1 MNCLSF
7 DVGGTTVKYGVI
19 DESYKIL
26 KKDKIPTPE
35 NENDFIYSLS
45 NIIQENLSIISKVS
59 VAMPGYV
66 NSANNKYLYGPHL
79 KYDIDFS
86 KLSNFTDYK
95 FHLDND
101 GNVAAYCE
109 YFLNYKTKYS
119 NLIMLTFGTGVGG
132 GIISEGRLLKG
143 RGNAGEIGHMLTSN
157 DREIEGDSGKKGS
170 FESSVA
176 ASVWTKKC
184 EELTQENQDSELA
197 KIFATKNVGS
207 VLFDN
212 TLNLTNSEQAARDE
226 IIQNISNGLL
236 SLFEIFDN
244 EAFILGGTMSS
255 EPFDL
260 IELLESDIKSR
271 HKFPSRNFPE
281 IFIAS
286 QGEDSGIIGAAA
298 LAFNEE
304 N

>member
-45 NIIQENLSIISKVS
+45 NIIQENLSNISKVS

-132 GIISEGRLLKG
+132 GIISEGRLLRG

-271 HKFPSRNFPE
+271 YKFPSRNFPE

>member
-101 GNVAAYCE
+101 GNVAVYCE

-132 GIISEGRLLKG
+132 GIISEGRLLRGK
-143 RGNAGEIGHMLTSN
+143 GNAGEIGHMLTSN

-255 EPFDL
+255 EPYDL

-271 HKFPSRNFPE
+271 YKFPSRNFPE

>member
-7 DVGGTTVKYGVI
+7 DVGGTTIKYGIINDRYEV
-19 DESYKIL
+19 L
-26 KKDKIPTPE
+26 LKDKIPTPKDE
-35 NENDFIYSLS
+35 EQFIESIS
-45 NIIQENLSIISKVS
+45 EIIQKNIENISKVS
-59 VAMPGYV
+59 IAMPGYV
-66 NSANNKYLYGPHL
+66 NIANNKYLYGPHL
-79 KYDIDFS
+79 QYGIDFS
-86 KLSNFTDYK
+86 KLSK
-95 FHLDND
+95 FSEYDFYLDND

-109 YFLNYKTKYS
+109 YLLNYKTKYS

-132 GIISEGRLLKG
+132 GIISEGKLLRG

-157 DREIEGDSGKKGS
+157 DRSVKGDSGKKGS

-184 EELTQENQDSELA
+184 FELTEKNKDSELA
-197 KIFATKNVGS
+197 KKFTKKNVGS
-207 VLFDN
+207 VLFDT
-212 TLNLTNSEQAARDE
+212 TLSLTDLEATVRDE

-244 EAFILGGTMSS
+244 EAFVLGGTMSS

-260 IELLESDIKSR
+260 ITLIQDDIKNR
-271 HKFPSRNFPE
+271 YQFPSRNFPE

-298 LAFNEE
+298 ISFDE
-304 N
+304 

>member
-7 DVGGTTVKYGVI
+7 DVGGTTIKYGVI
-19 DESYKIL
+19 NDRYEVL
-26 KKDKIPTPE
+26 LKDKIPTPKDE
-35 NENDFIYSLS
+35 EKFIESIS
-45 NIIQENLSIISKVS
+45 EIIQKNIENISKVS
-59 VAMPGYV
+59 IAMPGYV
-66 NSANNKYLYGPHL
+66 NIANNKYLYGPHL
-79 KYDIDFS
+79 QYGIDFS
-86 KLSNFTDYK
+86 KLSNFSEYE
-95 FHLDND
+95 FYLDND

-109 YFLNYKTKYS
+109 YLLNYKTNYS

-132 GIISEGRLLKG
+132 GIISEGKLLRG

-157 DREIEGDSGKKGS
+157 DRSVKGDSGKKGS

-184 EELTQENQDSELA
+184 SELTEKNKDSELA
-197 KIFATKNVGS
+197 KKFANKNVGS
-207 VLFDN
+207 VLFDT
-212 TLNLTNSEQAARDE
+212 TLSLTDLEATVRDE

-244 EAFILGGTMSS
+244 EIFVLGGSMSS

-260 IELLESDIKSR
+260 INLIESDIKNR
-271 HKFPSRNFPE
+271 YKFPSRDFPE

-298 LAFNEE
+298 LAFNE
-304 N
+304 

>member
-7 DVGGTTVKYGVI
+7 DVGGTTIKYGVI
-19 DESYKIL
+19 NDRYEVL
-26 KKDKIPTPE
+26 LKDKISTPKDE
-35 NENDFIYSLS
+35 EKFIESVS
-45 NIIQENLSIISKVS
+45 EIIQKNIENISKVS
-59 VAMPGYV
+59 IAMPGYV
-66 NSANNKYLYGPHL
+66 NIANNKYLYGPHL
-79 KYDIDFS
+79 QYGIDFS
-86 KLSNFTDYK
+86 KLSNFSEYE
-95 FHLDND
+95 FYLDND

-109 YFLNYKTKYS
+109 YLLNYKTNYS

-132 GIISEGRLLKG
+132 GIISEGKLLRG

-157 DREIEGDSGKKGS
+157 DRSVKGDSGKKGS

-176 ASVWTKKC
+176 ASVWTNKC
-184 EELTQENQDSELA
+184 FELTEKNKDSELA
-197 KIFATKNVGS
+197 KKFANKNVGS
-207 VLFDN
+207 VLFD
-212 TLNLTNSEQAARDE
+212 TTISLTDLEATVRDE

-244 EAFILGGTMSS
+244 EAFVLGGTMSS

-260 IELLESDIKSR
+260 ITLIEEDIKNR
-271 HKFPSRNFPE
+271 YQFPFRNFPE

-298 LAFNEE
+298 MSFDE
-304 N
+304 

>member
-7 DVGGTTVKYGVI
+7 DVGGTTIKYGVI
-19 DESYKIL
+19 NDRYEVL
-26 KKDKIPTPE
+26 LKDKIPTPKDE
-35 NENDFIYSLS
+35 EKFIESVS
-45 NIIQENLSIISKVS
+45 EIIQKNIENISKVS
-59 VAMPGYV
+59 IAMPGYV
-66 NSANNKYLYGPHL
+66 NIANNKYLYGPHL
-79 KYDIDFS
+79 QYGIDFS
-86 KLSNFTDYK
+86 KLSNFSEYE
-95 FHLDND
+95 FYLDND

-109 YFLNYKTKYS
+109 YLLNYKTNYS

-132 GIISEGRLLKG
+132 GIISEGKLLRG

-157 DREIEGDSGKKGS
+157 DRFVKGDSGKKGS

-176 ASVWTKKC
+176 ASVWTNKC
-184 EELTQENQDSELA
+184 FELTEKNKDSELA
-197 KIFATKNVGS
+197 KKFANKNVGS
-207 VLFDN
+207 VLFDT
-212 TLNLTNSEQAARDE
+212 TLSLTDLEATVRDE

-244 EAFILGGTMSS
+244 EAFVLGGTMSS

-260 IELLESDIKSR
+260 ITLIEEDIKNR
-271 HKFPSRNFPE
+271 YQFPFRNFPE

-298 LAFNEE
+298 ISFDE
-304 N
+304 

>member
-35 NENDFIYSLS
+35 NENEFIKSLS
-45 NIIQENLSIISKVS
+45 NIIQENLSNISKVS

-79 KYDIDFS
+79 QFDIDFS

-132 GIISEGRLLKG
+132 GIISEGRLLRG

-255 EPFDL
+255 EPYDL

-271 HKFPSRNFPE
+271 YKFPSRNFPE

>member
-7 DVGGTTVKYGVI
+7 DVGGTTIKYGIINDKYEV
-19 DESYKIL
+19 L
-26 KKDKIPTPE
+26 LKDKIPTPKDE
-35 NENDFIYSLS
+35 EQFIESIS
-45 NIIQENLSIISKVS
+45 EIIQKNIKNISKVS
-59 VAMPGYV
+59 IAMPGYV
-66 NSANNKYLYGPHL
+66 NIANNKYLYGPHL
-79 KYDIDFS
+79 QYGIDFS
-86 KLSNFTDYK
+86 KLSK
-95 FHLDND
+95 FSEYDFYLDND

-109 YFLNYKTKYS
+109 YLLNYKTKYS

-132 GIISEGRLLKG
+132 GIISEGKLLRG

-157 DREIEGDSGKKGS
+157 DRSVKGDSGKKGS

-184 EELTQENQDSELA
+184 FELTEKNKDSELA
-197 KIFATKNVGS
+197 KKFTKKNVGS
-207 VLFDN
+207 VLFDT
-212 TLNLTNSEQAARDE
+212 TLSLTDLEATARDE

-244 EAFILGGTMSS
+244 EAFVLGGTMSS

-260 IELLESDIKSR
+260 ITLIQADIKNR
-271 HKFPSRNFPE
+271 YQFPSRNFPE

-298 LAFNEE
+298 ISFDE
-304 N
+304 

>member
-7 DVGGTTVKYGVI
+7 DVGGTTIKYGVI
-19 DESYKIL
+19 NDRYEIL
-26 KKDKIPTPE
+26 LKDKIPTPKDE
-35 NENDFIYSLS
+35 EQFIESIS
-45 NIIQENLSIISKVS
+45 EIIQKNIENISKVS
-59 VAMPGYV
+59 IAMPGYV
-66 NSANNKYLYGPHL
+66 NIANNKYLYGPHL
-79 KYDIDFS
+79 QYGIDFS
-86 KLSNFTDYK
+86 KLSNFSEYE
-95 FHLDND
+95 FYLDND

-109 YFLNYKTKYS
+109 YLLNYKTNYS

-132 GIISEGRLLKG
+132 GIISEGKLLRG

-157 DREIEGDSGKKGS
+157 DRSVKGDSGKKGS

-184 EELTQENQDSELA
+184 SELTEKNKDSELA
-197 KIFATKNVGS
+197 KKFANKNVGS
-207 VLFDN
+207 VLFDT
-212 TLNLTNSEQAARDE
+212 TLSLTDLEATVRDE

-244 EAFILGGTMSS
+244 EAFVLGGTMSS

-260 IELLESDIKSR
+260 ITLIEEDINNR
-271 HKFPSRNFPE
+271 YQFPSRNFPE

-298 LAFNEE
+298 ISFDE
-304 N
+304 

>member
-7 DVGGTTVKYGVI
+7 DVGGSTVKYGVI
-19 DESYKIL
+19 DESFEVL
-26 KKDKIPTPE
+26 EKDKIPTPE

-66 NSANNKYLYGPHL
+66 NSADNKYLYGPHL
-79 KYDIDFS
+79 QFDIDFS
-86 KLSNFTDYK
+86 KLLNFTDYE
-95 FHLDND
+95 FYLDND

-109 YFLNYKTKYS
+109 YFLNYKDKYS

-132 GIISEGRLLKG
+132 GIISDGRLLRG

-170 FESSVA
+170 FELSVA
-176 ASVWTKKC
+176 ASVWTRKC
-184 EELTQENQDSELA
+184 AELVQKNQDTELA
-197 KIFATKNVGS
+197 KIFAIKNVGS

-212 TLNLTNSEQAARDE
+212 RLNLTESEAAVRDE

-244 EAFILGGTMSS
+244 EAFVLGGTMSS

-260 IELLESDIKSR
+260 LELIQNDIKNR
-271 HKFPSRNFPE
+271 YKFPFRNFPE

-286 QGEDSGIIGAAA
+286 HGEDSGIIGAAA
-298 LAFNEE
+298 LAFNET

>member
-7 DVGGTTVKYGVI
+7 DVGGTTIKYGIINDRYEV
-19 DESYKIL
+19 L
-26 KKDKIPTPE
+26 LKDKIPTPKDE
-35 NENDFIYSLS
+35 EQFIESIS
-45 NIIQENLSIISKVS
+45 EIIQKNIENISKVS
-59 VAMPGYV
+59 IAMPGYV
-66 NSANNKYLYGPHL
+66 NIANNKYLYGPHL
-79 KYDIDFS
+79 QYGIDFS
-86 KLSNFTDYK
+86 KLSNFSEYE
-95 FHLDND
+95 FYLDND

-109 YFLNYKTKYS
+109 YLLNYKTNYS

-132 GIISEGRLLKG
+132 GIISEGKLLRG
-143 RGNAGEIGHMLTSN
+143 SGNAGEIGHMLTSN
-157 DREIEGDSGKKGS
+157 DRSVKGDSGKKGS

-184 EELTQENQDSELA
+184 SELTEKNKDSELA
-197 KIFATKNVGS
+197 KKFANKNVGS
-207 VLFDN
+207 VLFDT
-212 TLNLTNSEQAARDE
+212 TLSLTDLEATVRDE

-244 EAFILGGTMSS
+244 EAFVLGGTMSS

-260 IELLESDIKSR
+260 ITLIEEDINNR
-271 HKFPSRNFPE
+271 YQFPSRNFPE

-298 LAFNEE
+298 ISFDE
-304 N
+304 

>member
-7 DVGGTTVKYGVI
+7 DVGGTNVKYGVI
-19 DESYKIL
+19 NASYKVL
-26 KKDKIPTPE
+26 KKDKFPTPE
-35 NENDFIYSLS
+35 NEEKLIDLFSK
-45 NIIQENLSIISKVS
+45 IIEDNLSDISKVA

-66 NSANNKYLYGPHL
+66 SAANNKYLYGPHL
-79 KYDIDFS
+79 QFDIDFS
-86 KLSNFTDYK
+86 KLSNFSDYE
-95 FHLDND
+95 FYLDND
-101 GNVAAYCE
+101 ANVAAYCE
-109 YFLNYKTKYS
+109 YFLNYKKKYS

-132 GIISEGRLLKG
+132 GIISEGKLLRG
-143 RGNAGEIGHMLTSN
+143 QGNAGEIGHMLTSN
-157 DREIEGDSGKKGS
+157 DREVEGDSGKRGS
-170 FESSVA
+170 FELSVA

-184 EELTQENQDSELA
+184 IDLSQENHDSELA
-197 KIFATKNVGS
+197 KIFAIKKVGS

-212 TLNLTNSEQAARDE
+212 TLSLTNSETAVRDE

-244 EAFILGGTMSS
+244 EAFVLGGTMSS

-260 IELLESDIKSR
+260 IKLIQNDIKNR
-271 HKFPSRNFPE
+271 FKFPFRNFPE

-298 LAFNEE
+298 LAFDE
-304 N
+304 

>member
-1 MNCLSF
+1 MNCLAF
-7 DVGGTTVKYGVI
+7 DVGGTTIKYGVI
-19 DESYKIL
+19 NDRYEVL
-26 KKDKIPTPE
+26 LKDKIPTPKDE
-35 NENDFIYSLS
+35 EQFIDSLS
-45 NIIQENLSIISKVS
+45 EIIQKNIENISKVS

-66 NSANNKYLYGPHL
+66 NVANNKYLYGPHL

-86 KLSNFTDYK
+86 KLSNFSEYE
-95 FHLDND
+95 FYLDND

-109 YFLNYKTKYS
+109 YLLNYKNKYS

-132 GIISEGRLLKG
+132 GIISEGNLLRG

-157 DREIEGDSGKKGS
+157 DRTVKGDSGKKGS

-184 EELTQENQDSELA
+184 IELTEENKDSELA
-197 KIFATKNVGS
+197 KKFAIKNVGS
-207 VLFDN
+207 VLFDK
-212 TLNLTNSEQAARDE
+212 TLRLTDLEAAERDK

-260 IELLESDIKSR
+260 ITFIQSDIKNR
-271 HKFPSRNFPE
+271 FQFPSRNFPE

-298 LAFNEE
+298 ISFDE
-304 N
+304 

>member
-7 DVGGTTVKYGVI
+7 DVGGTTIKYGIINDRYEV
-19 DESYKIL
+19 L
-26 KKDKIPTPE
+26 LKDKIQTPKDE
-35 NENDFIYSLS
+35 EQFIESIS
-45 NIIQENLSIISKVS
+45 EIIQKNIENISKVS
-59 VAMPGYV
+59 IAMPGYV
-66 NSANNKYLYGPHL
+66 NIANNKYLYGPHL
-79 KYDIDFS
+79 QYGIDFS
-86 KLSNFTDYK
+86 KLSNFSEYE
-95 FHLDND
+95 FYLDND

-109 YFLNYKTKYS
+109 YLLNYKTNYS

-132 GIISEGRLLKG
+132 GIISEGKLLRG

-157 DREIEGDSGKKGS
+157 DRSVKGDSGKKGS

-184 EELTQENQDSELA
+184 FELTEKNKDSELA
-197 KIFATKNVGS
+197 KKFTKKNVGS
-207 VLFDN
+207 VLFDT
-212 TLNLTNSEQAARDE
+212 TLSLTDLEATARDE

-244 EAFILGGTMSS
+244 EAFVLGGTMSS

-260 IELLESDIKSR
+260 ITLIEEDIKNR
-271 HKFPSRNFPE
+271 YQFPSRNFPE

-298 LAFNEE
+298 ISFDE
-304 N
+304 

>member
-7 DVGGTTVKYGVI
+7 DVGGTTIKYGVI
-19 DESYKIL
+19 NDRYEVL
-26 KKDKIPTPE
+26 LKDKIPTPKDE
-35 NENDFIYSLS
+35 EKFIESVS
-45 NIIQENLSIISKVS
+45 EIIQKNIENISKVS
-59 VAMPGYV
+59 IAMPGYV
-66 NSANNKYLYGPHL
+66 NIANNKYLYGPHL
-79 KYDIDFS
+79 QYDIDFS
-86 KLSNFTDYK
+86 KLSNFSEYE
-95 FHLDND
+95 FYLDND

-109 YFLNYKTKYS
+109 YLLNYKTKYS

-132 GIISEGRLLKG
+132 GIISEGKLLRG
-143 RGNAGEIGHMLTSN
+143 SGNAGEIGHMLTSN
-157 DREIEGDSGKKGS
+157 DRSVKGDSGKKGS

-184 EELTQENQDSELA
+184 SELTDKNKDSELA
-197 KIFATKNVGS
+197 KKFANKNVGS

-212 TLNLTNSEQAARDE
+212 SLSLTNAESAVRDE

-244 EAFILGGTMSS
+244 EAFVLGGTMSS

-260 IELLESDIKSR
+260 ITLIQADIKNR
-271 HKFPSRNFPE
+271 YQFPSRNFPA

-298 LAFNEE
+298 ISFDE
-304 N
+304 

>member
-132 GIISEGRLLKG
+132 GIISEGRLLRG

-184 EELTQENQDSELA
+184 KELTQENQDSELA
-197 KIFATKNVGS
+197 EIFATKNVGS

-271 HKFPSRNFPE
+271 YKFPSRNFPE

>member
-132 GIISEGRLLKG
+132 GIISEGRLLRG

-184 EELTQENQDSELA
+184 EELTHQNQDSELA

-271 HKFPSRNFPE
+271 YKFPSRNFPE

>member
-7 DVGGTTVKYGVI
+7 DVGGTTIKYGVI
-19 DESYKIL
+19 NDRYEVL
-26 KKDKIPTPE
+26 LKDKIPTPKDE
-35 NENDFIYSLS
+35 EKFIGSVS
-45 NIIQENLSIISKVS
+45 EIIQKNIENISKVS
-59 VAMPGYV
+59 IAMPGYV
-66 NSANNKYLYGPHL
+66 NIANNKYLYGPHL
-79 KYDIDFS
+79 QYGIDFS
-86 KLSNFTDYK
+86 KLSNFSEYE
-95 FHLDND
+95 FYLDND

-109 YFLNYKTKYS
+109 YLLNYKTNYS

-132 GIISEGRLLKG
+132 GIISEGKLLRG

-157 DREIEGDSGKKGS
+157 DRSVKGDSGKKGS

-176 ASVWTKKC
+176 ASVWTNKC
-184 EELTQENQDSELA
+184 SELTEKNKDSELA
-197 KIFATKNVGS
+197 KKFANKNVGS
-207 VLFDN
+207 VLFDT
-212 TLNLTNSEQAARDE
+212 TLSLTVLEASVRDE

-244 EAFILGGTMSS
+244 EAFVLGGTMSS

-260 IELLESDIKSR
+260 IPLIEEDIKNR
-271 HKFPSRNFPE
+271 YQFPSRNFPE

-298 LAFNEE
+298 ISFDE
-304 N
+304 

>member
-132 GIISEGRLLKG
+132 GIISEGRLLRGK
-143 RGNAGEIGHMLTSN
+143 GNAGEIGHMLTSN

-212 TLNLTNSEQAARDE
+212 TLNLTKSEQDARDE

-260 IELLESDIKSR
+260 IELLEGDIKSR
-271 HKFPSRNFPE
+271 YKFPSRNFPE

>member
-7 DVGGTTVKYGVI
+7 DVGGTTIKYGVI
-19 DESYKIL
+19 NDRYEVL
-26 KKDKIPTPE
+26 LKDKIPTPKDE
-35 NENDFIYSLS
+35 EKFIESVS
-45 NIIQENLSIISKVS
+45 EIIQKNIENISKVS
-59 VAMPGYV
+59 IAMPGYV
-66 NSANNKYLYGPHL
+66 NIANNKYLYGPHL
-79 KYDIDFS
+79 QYGIDFS
-86 KLSNFTDYK
+86 KLSNFSEYE
-95 FHLDND
+95 FYLDND

-109 YFLNYKTKYS
+109 YLLNYKTNYS

-132 GIISEGRLLKG
+132 GIISEGKLLRG

-157 DREIEGDSGKKGS
+157 DRSVKGDSGKKGS

-176 ASVWTKKC
+176 ASVWTNKC
-184 EELTQENQDSELA
+184 SELTEKNKDSELA
-197 KIFATKNVGS
+197 KKFANKNVGS
-207 VLFDN
+207 VLFDT
-212 TLNLTNSEQAARDE
+212 TLSLTDLEATVRDE

-244 EAFILGGTMSS
+244 EAFVLGGTMSS

-260 IELLESDIKSR
+260 ITLIEEDIKNR
-271 HKFPSRNFPE
+271 YLFPSRNFPE

-298 LAFNEE
+298 ISFDE
-304 N
+304 

>member
-45 NIIQENLSIISKVS
+45 NIIQENHSIVSKVS

-132 GIISEGRLLKG
+132 GIISEGRLLRG

-255 EPFDL
+255 EPYDL

-271 HKFPSRNFPE
+271 YKFPSRNFPE

>member
-7 DVGGTTVKYGVI
+7 DVGGTTIKYGVI
-19 DESYKIL
+19 NDRYEVL
-26 KKDKIPTPE
+26 LKDKIPTPKDE
-35 NENDFIYSLS
+35 AQFIESIS
-45 NIIQENLSIISKVS
+45 EIIQKNIENISKVS
-59 VAMPGYV
+59 IAMPGYV
-66 NSANNKYLYGPHL
+66 NIANNKYLYGPHL
-79 KYDIDFS
+79 QYDIDFS
-86 KLSNFTDYK
+86 KLSNFSEYE
-95 FHLDND
+95 FYLDND

-109 YFLNYKTKYS
+109 YLLNYKTKYS

-132 GIISEGRLLKG
+132 GIISEGKLLRG
-143 RGNAGEIGHMLTSN
+143 SGNAGEIGHMLTSN
-157 DREIEGDSGKKGS
+157 DRSVKGDSGKKGS

-184 EELTQENQDSELA
+184 SELTDKNKDSELA
-197 KIFATKNVGS
+197 KKFANKNVGS
-207 VLFDN
+207 VLFD
-212 TLNLTNSEQAARDE
+212 TTISLTDLEATVRDE

-244 EAFILGGTMSS
+244 EAFVLGGTMSS

-260 IELLESDIKSR
+260 ITLIQADIKNR
-271 HKFPSRNFPE
+271 YQFPSRNFPA

-298 LAFNEE
+298 ISFDE
-304 N
+304 

>member
-1 MNCLSF
+1 
-7 DVGGTTVKYGVI
+7 
-19 DESYKIL
+19 
-26 KKDKIPTPE
+26 
-35 NENDFIYSLS
+35 
-45 NIIQENLSIISKVS
+45 
-59 VAMPGYV
+59 MPGYV

-132 GIISEGRLLKG
+132 GIISEGRLLRG

-184 EELTQENQDSELA
+184 EELTQDNQDSELA
-197 KIFATKNVGS
+197 KIFAIKNVGS

-271 HKFPSRNFPE
+271 YKFPSRNFPE